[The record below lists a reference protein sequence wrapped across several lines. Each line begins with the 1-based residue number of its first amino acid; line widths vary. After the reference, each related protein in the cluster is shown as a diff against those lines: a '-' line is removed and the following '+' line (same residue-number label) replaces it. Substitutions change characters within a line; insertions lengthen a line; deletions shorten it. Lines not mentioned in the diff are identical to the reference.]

1 MVIDTVRAPL
11 MADPRPDPQPDLL
24 DQIPDPAT
32 VRDWLA
38 ESVRRSDLLR
48 SLLRLAKRKA
58 AYERTAE
65 HPPEEDAPCRG

>member
-1 MVIDTVRAPL
+1 
-11 MADPRPDPQPDLL
+11 MADSPPDPQPDLL
-24 DQIPDPAT
+24 DRIPDPDT

-58 AYERTAE
+58 AYERASE
-65 HPPEEDAPCRG
+65 HAPEEDAPCRD

>member
-1 MVIDTVRAPL
+1 
-11 MADPRPDPQPDLL
+11 MASPRHSPRPDLL
-24 DQIPDPAT
+24 EQIPDPAT

-58 AYERTAE
+58 AYECPSE
-65 HPPEEDAPCRG
+65 SPPREDASCSG